1 MYAFMN
7 KNGTNLIHILL
18 IVCKIDKSNA
28 VTPIFSWHDYYMRAK
43 TSNYGLKITKGS
55 NVKTSDYYAHVLPVH
70 RFANCVN

>member
-28 VTPIFSWHDYYMRAK
+28 VTPILSWNDYYIRVK

-55 NVKTSDYYAHVLPVH
+55 NVSYDAHVLHVH